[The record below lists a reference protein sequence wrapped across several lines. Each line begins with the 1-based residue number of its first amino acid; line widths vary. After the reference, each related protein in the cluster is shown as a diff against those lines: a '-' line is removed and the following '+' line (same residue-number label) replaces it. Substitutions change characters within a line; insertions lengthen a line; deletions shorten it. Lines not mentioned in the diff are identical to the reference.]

1 MMALHTETYANPSGA
16 HSMARD
22 ARRQIDDARDVIS
35 RGLGCLPGEIV
46 FTGSGTESDN
56 LAVLGVAEGRVG
68 AVVCSAVEHPGV
80 LVPVQSLGGSVAPV
94 DSLGQIDLEVLAD
107 LLSPD
112 VVLVSVM
119 LVNNESGVIQ
129 PLDEVAEVV
138 REHAPG
144 ALLHT
149 DAVQAFPWLDV
160 ASMAAPADLI
170 SIAAH
175 KFGGPKGVGVLAVRE
190 RASLTPQLIGGGQER
205 GLRSGTH
212 NAAGIVGMSAAA
224 ALTLDQLAENVRTVG
239 ALRDRLADGL
249 VQAIPGTT
257 ETAVRPDTSVDRS
270 NKVAGSCHLCFQGIE
285 SEALLFLLER
295 DGVLA
300 AAASSCSSG
309 AQEPSHVLAAM
320 GYTRELA
327 AGSLRLSLGYAS
339 TDSDVDRAL
348 DVIPAAVAHLRKLG
362 S

>member
-1 MMALHTETYANPSGA
+1 MALHTQSYANPSGA

-22 ARRQIDDARDVIS
+22 ARRQIDDARDIIS
-35 RGLGCLPGEIV
+35 VGLGCEPGEIV

-56 LAVLGVAEGRVG
+56 LAVLGAARGG
-68 AVVCSAVEHPGV
+68 AGVVVCSAVEHPGV
-80 LVPVQSLGGSVAPV
+80 LVPVGSLGGRVVPV
-94 DSLGQIDLEVLAD
+94 DSGGQLDLDALAD
-107 LLSPD
+107 LLDPD
-112 VVLVSVM
+112 VALVSVM
-119 LVNNESGVIQ
+119 LANNESGVIQ
-129 PLDEVAEVV
+129 PLDEIAAVV
-138 REHAPG
+138 HEHAPR

-160 ASMAAPADLI
+160 ASMASSADLI

-175 KFGGPKGVGVLAVRE
+175 KFGGPKGVGVLAVRQQ
-190 RASLTPQLIGGGQER
+190 ASLTPQLIGGGQER

-212 NAAGIVGMSAAA
+212 NAAGIVGTAVAA
-224 ALTLDQLAENVRTVG
+224 ALTLDQLTETATSVG

-249 VQAIPGTT
+249 VESIPDTI
-257 ETAVRPDTSVDRS
+257 ETAVQPGSPTDRS
-270 NKVAGSCHLCFQGIE
+270 NKVPGSCHLCFEGIE

-320 GYTRELA
+320 GYSRELA

-339 TDSDVDRAL
+339 SSSDVDRAL
-348 DVIPAAVAHLRKLG
+348 NVIPDAVAHLRELG